1 MLFSTYARA
10 EAGEYNID
18 GFDMGLSFDW
28 GAMQREREREGLEPF
43 IIY

>member
-1 MLFSTYARA
+1 MSFPVDARA

-18 GFDMGLSFDW
+18 GFDMGLAFDW
-28 GAMQREREREGLEPF
+28 DRAGDDIEREGLEPL